1 MIPFS
6 LLAHVI
12 EKKLGMRN
20 SFFLLAFLPLC
31 GYFVLGMLHSLFALF
46 FAFCFYMARGFG
58 SVILIDYINHR
69 IASDIRATVLSVQA
83 LAFRMV
89 FVII

>member
-1 MIPFS
+1 M
-6 LLAHVI
+6 
-12 EKKLGMRN
+12 LGI
-20 SFFLLAFLPLC
+20 F
-31 GYFVLGMLHSLFALF
+31 HSLFALVF
-46 FAFCFYMARGFG
+46 VFCFYMARGFG